1 MSTRWAGEA
10 VNPWA
15 TVDGEMLTIASE
27 PERNNTI
34 TIEGYVRQ
42 EKYDELVEKF
52 NALSEKVNHLEEFLS
67 TVSPQDEEML
77 SI

>member
-27 PERNNTI
+27 PERNTTI

-52 NALSEKVNHLEEFLS
+52 NTLSEKVNHLEEFLS